1 MPKFIDISLILKS
14 KGLFSLN
21 MQYNKTHAAVCG
33 LFCPAC
39 TVFIATQEDPKRLE
53 VLAKQFGITIDEMK
67 CYGCRSE
74 KRIPYCDTC
83 KMYPCAQEKGVDF
96 CGECDEYP
104 CEEIKNFQAA
114 GAHRFELWE
123 DQNYLKNEG
132 FDKWMEKKI
141 AYYSCSDCGIINS
154 AYDFKC
160 RSCGSKSSNQ
170 YVLKHGKNIVKFLA
184 KHGTKLK

>member
-1 MPKFIDISLILKS
+1 MK
-14 KGLFSLN
+14 
-21 MQYNKTHAAVCG
+21 YNKTHAAVCG

-53 VLAKQFGITIDEMK
+53 VLAKQFGTTTEEMK
-67 CYGCRSE
+67 CFGCRSE

-83 KMYPCAQEKGVDF
+83 KIYPCAQKKGVDF

-104 CEEIKNFQAA
+104 CEEIKTFQAA

-123 DQNYLKNEG
+123 DQVDLKNESVE
-132 FDKWMEKKI
+132 KWIEKKI
-141 AYYSCSDCGIINS
+141 KYYSCSDCGTINS

-170 YVLKHGKNIVKFLA
+170 YVTKHGKNIVKFLA
-184 KHGTKLK
+184 TYGTKLE